1 MRELLIENGRVL
13 TMGPQG
19 TLENGQVLIRDGKIA
34 GNTMSR
40 YMPGKKRK
48 RSSKRRIRR
57 PY

>member
-34 GNTMSR
+34 AVGTGLDA
-40 YMPGKKRK
+40 PEAQVLDAQGGW
-48 RSSKRRIRR
+48 
-57 PY
+57 PH

>member
-34 GNTMSR
+34 AEIGR
-40 YMPGKKRK
+40 AHV
-48 RSSKRRIRR
+48 
-57 PY
+57 